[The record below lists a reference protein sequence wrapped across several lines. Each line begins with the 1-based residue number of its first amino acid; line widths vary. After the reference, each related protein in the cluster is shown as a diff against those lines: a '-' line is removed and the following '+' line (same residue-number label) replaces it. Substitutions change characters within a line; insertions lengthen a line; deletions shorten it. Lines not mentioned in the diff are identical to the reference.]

1 MHEFYCMENRAEWR
15 ESPCA
20 EAEIERDEQETC
32 LNGFDCWLLPV
43 RVRQQRQLNGY
54 AIWLLCLLC
63 QSNIHSYAYVS
74 CTSSAHVRS
83 GFFVVLLADVL
94 IPAPGNNYNL
104 YENECKI
111 IFNRKQTRTN
121 GKSIL
126 KTLFLVRWLSI
137 SRVEVHSTAQQPETE
152 PNQVNINISNL
163 SLCTYRYMSKL
174 FKLFTAAVVLNAI
187 INVPHRI
194 ALPHPGN

>member
-111 IFNRKQTRTN
+111 IINRKQTRTD
-121 GKSIL
+121 GKSIS
-126 KTLFLVRWLSI
+126 KTLFLVCGFFRATST
-137 SRVEVHSTAQQPETE
+137 STNSTSTSTANWMRT
-152 PNQVNINISNL
+152 NGKHSIG
-163 SLCTYRYMSKL
+163 SKS
-174 FKLFTAAVVLNAI
+174 KREQNKY
-187 INVPHRI
+187 
-194 ALPHPGN
+194 